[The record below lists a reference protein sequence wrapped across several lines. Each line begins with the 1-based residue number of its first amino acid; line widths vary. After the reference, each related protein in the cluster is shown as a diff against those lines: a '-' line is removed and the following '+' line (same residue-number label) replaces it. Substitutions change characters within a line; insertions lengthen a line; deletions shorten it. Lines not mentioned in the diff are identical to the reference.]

1 MAQTQGLPET
11 QFVMINYFGERRVV
25 TFYKNQPVTELRE
38 LLTALFPG
46 VSNGEAIPV
55 GVERSADNLVVPL
68 SAGAKFPEVMTGQ
81 WELLV
86 IPRREIES
94 EKNIIREFS
103 KGMYKEGFIG
113 ERAMKD
119 LLLLVEE
126 EDRPLLYWTDRQMYP
141 RKGPNGY
148 RNTCLLVWRVCVTC
162 WVQSLY

>member
-103 KGMYKEGFIG
+103 INTTNFFGYMIII
-113 ERAMKD
+113 A
-119 LLLLVEE
+119 LVSVEVNLPVFWKIIE
-126 EDRPLLYWTDRQMYP
+126 
-141 RKGPNGY
+141 
-148 RNTCLLVWRVCVTC
+148 
-162 WVQSLY
+162 